1 MRRFLFW
8 SLCFCLLFPVGLSS
22 CDGSDSA
29 AVIFGGTTGKLTWTL
44 TEDGVLTITGEGPMP
59 DYRDGGTS
67 ETPPWYPHV
76 NRISSLTIGEG
87 VTRIGD
93 YAFMLCSF
101 VTKVVIPESVT
112 SMGDWAFWHCS
123 SLATVTFENG
133 SQLKT
138 IEGGYPS
145 SGTFADCTA
154 LTSIEIPASVETI
167 EAAAFWHCRHLKRIT
182 FPDRMVRFGEWAF
195 YENESLQSVCIPE
208 GVTTIPSSAFA
219 RCHNLTCVIM
229 PGSLQTICGGA
240 FSQCHKLTDVTI
252 PDGVTV
258 IETGAF
264 PSYLDMAVVTCLAVI
279 PPELGKDNF
288 GLPAKILYVPAGSVE
303 VYRKNAVW
311 REAFETI
318 AALP

>member
-1 MRRFLFW
+1 MDELFLGGFNDFQLMRRFLFW

-112 SMGDWAFWHCS
+112 SMGDWAFWHCQRLYLEPHNNQKQS
-123 SLATVTFENG
+123 EISKRKSLITNTF
-133 SQLKT
+133 
-138 IEGGYPS
+138 Y
-145 SGTFADCTA
+145 
-154 LTSIEIPASVETI
+154 
-167 EAAAFWHCRHLKRIT
+167 
-182 FPDRMVRFGEWAF
+182 
-195 YENESLQSVCIPE
+195 
-208 GVTTIPSSAFA
+208 
-219 RCHNLTCVIM
+219 
-229 PGSLQTICGGA
+229 
-240 FSQCHKLTDVTI
+240 KLTLFGCFLSL
-252 PDGVTV
+252 PK
-258 IETGAF
+258 F
-264 PSYLDMAVVTCLAVI
+264 PHIFDTY
-279 PPELGKDNF
+279 F
-288 GLPAKILYVPAGSVE
+288 
-303 VYRKNAVW
+303 
-311 REAFETI
+311 
-318 AALP
+318 

>member
-112 SMGDWAFWHCS
+112 SMGDWAFWHCTG
-123 SLATVTFENG
+123 LQEAYIGDGVTEIAA
-133 SQLKT
+133 KA
-138 IEGGYPS
+138 
-145 SGTFADCTA
+145 FAECTA
-154 LTSIEIPASVETI
+154 LKTVVIGKSIQRIGDQAFNTRSSTILRPALSRCWRAVR
-167 EAAAFWHCRHLKRIT
+167 EASSRNPAVGIW
-182 FPDRMVRFGEWAF
+182 FPIKYM
-195 YENESLQSVCIPE
+195 
-208 GVTTIPSSAFA
+208 
-219 RCHNLTCVIM
+219 
-229 PGSLQTICGGA
+229 
-240 FSQCHKLTDVTI
+240 
-252 PDGVTV
+252 
-258 IETGAF
+258 
-264 PSYLDMAVVTCLAVI
+264 
-279 PPELGKDNF
+279 
-288 GLPAKILYVPAGSVE
+288 
-303 VYRKNAVW
+303 YRKGRKPNIRRTGRIIV
-311 REAFETI
+311 R
-318 AALP
+318 

>member
-112 SMGDWAFWHCS
+112 SMGDWAFSYCS
-123 SLATVTFENG
+123 ALITVSFEHE
-133 SQLKT
+133 SQLKIIQGSYEKIYVGHSPNGYNRYYRSGGFRGLANLT
-138 IEGGYPS
+138 TFDASNCSQIE
-145 SGTFADCTA
+145 
-154 LTSIEIPASVETI
+154 SIEPS
-167 EAAAFWHCRHLKRIT
+167 
-182 FPDRMVRFGEWAF
+182 AF
-195 YENESLQSVCIPE
+195 YHCSKLQSVKVGTMIP
-208 GVTTIPSSAFA
+208 P
-219 RCHNLTCVIM
+219 TCGID
-229 PGSLQTICGGA
+229 A
-240 FSQCHKLTDVTI
+240 FSELNSYTILTV
-252 PDGVTV
+252 PKES
-258 IETGAF
+258 IEA
-264 PSYLDMAVVTCLAVI
+264 YKQAN
-279 PPELGKDNF
+279 EWKNF
-288 GLPAKILYVPAGSVE
+288 TNI
-303 VYRKNAVW
+303 
-311 REAFETI
+311 T
-318 AALP
+318 ALN

>member
-112 SMGDWAFWHCS
+112 SMGDWAFRVCTG
-123 SLATVTFENG
+123 LQEAYIGDGVTEIAA
-133 SQLKT
+133 KA
-138 IEGGYPS
+138 
-145 SGTFADCTA
+145 FAECTA
-154 LTSIEIPASVETI
+154 LKTVVIGKSIQRIGDQAFNTRSSWDQMTLEKITVLFDDIASGS
-167 EAAAFWHCRHLKRIT
+167 
-182 FPDRMVRFGEWAF
+182 FPVL
-195 YENESLQSVCIPE
+195 ESGSR
-208 GVTTIPSSAFA
+208 GVFPK
-219 RCHNLTCVIM
+219 
-229 PGSLQTICGGA
+229 PGGWDL
-240 FSQCHKLTDVTI
+240 V
-252 PDGVTV
+252 
-258 IETGAF
+258 
-264 PSYLDMAVVTCLAVI
+264 SY
-279 PPELGKDNF
+279 
-288 GLPAKILYVPAGSVE
+288 KIYVPKGTKAEYQKNWSDYSSLIVE
-303 VYRKNAVW
+303 MQ
-311 REAFETI
+311 
-318 AALP
+318 

>member
-112 SMGDWAFWHCS
+112 SMGDWAFNLCKILS
-123 SLATVTFENG
+123 TIYCTPTTPPTGLDNYTFETTCKIYVPLSAVSSYKYRESWSKYA
-133 SQLKT
+133 SQ
-138 IEGGYPS
+138 IEGY
-145 SGTFADCTA
+145 D
-154 LTSIEIPASVETI
+154 
-167 EAAAFWHCRHLKRIT
+167 
-182 FPDRMVRFGEWAF
+182 
-195 YENESLQSVCIPE
+195 
-208 GVTTIPSSAFA
+208 
-219 RCHNLTCVIM
+219 
-229 PGSLQTICGGA
+229 
-240 FSQCHKLTDVTI
+240 
-252 PDGVTV
+252 
-258 IETGAF
+258 
-264 PSYLDMAVVTCLAVI
+264 
-279 PPELGKDNF
+279 
-288 GLPAKILYVPAGSVE
+288 
-303 VYRKNAVW
+303 
-311 REAFETI
+311 FE
-318 AALP
+318 